1 LPFEAD
7 RTARIYWRGKYV
19 EKSKV
24 TAGKELDQDQ
34 ESECAGGYQ
43 GC

>member
-1 LPFEAD
+1 LKLIEPLASIG
-7 RTARIYWRGKYV
+7 AGKYV